1 VFVVERHGGGG
12 GFGRLLGCWGWGGE
26 LAKILGA
33 AGLKKWVCF
42 LTLRVFTCSDDVGPY
57 CGCPYSEDAE
67 ADSDD
72 HPGDDHVVWWV
83 FAFSTY

>member
-1 VFVVERHGGGG
+1 MLVVERHGGGG

-72 HPGDDHVVWWV
+72 HPGDDVHSVLLN
-83 FAFSTY
+83 